1 MGKIDTSKDFTKY
14 VGSLRAAKKLI
25 LKVMASAGLIP
36 HLGIYTTRVA
46 SKGTRIFGA
55 YGECEKFS
63 WKYDG
68 DSKTVSVEYTD
79 GLEKHK
85 EESNH
90 KYFVVESHP
99 EYYVVWI
106 EGLEPKT
113 GEKIHKLLPEH
124 NYTTSMTKAMRVL
137 PEHREL
143 VKDILRER
151 GIAEWALNKCFV
163 KTNYA
168 PKGTLFK
175 PL

>member
-1 MGKIDTSKDFTKY
+1 MGKIDTTKDFTKY
-14 VGSLRAAKKLI
+14 AGSLRAAKKL
-25 LKVMASAGLIP
+25 LLGVMAAEGLLP
-36 HLGIYTTRVA
+36 HLGNYTTRVFPK
-46 SKGTRIFGA
+46 SGRILDA

-79 GLEKHK
+79 GREKPQEK
-85 EESNH
+85 A
-90 KYFVVESHP
+90 HP

-124 NYTTSMTKAMRVL
+124 TYTTSMTKAMRVL
-137 PEHREL
+137 PEHREV
-143 VKDILRER
+143 VKAILRER
-151 GIAEWALNKCFV
+151 GIAEWTLNNCFA
-163 KTNYA
+163 KTSYA